1 VFGLTRYILTP
12 AEAPIARHPLE
23 FAFLLGL
30 SSKLAWYPRELSGKH
45 SLGQAAS
52 MQLLKQLTRFWS
64 RPIYDID
71 TLMLSTRLRMFHA
84 DDQYGIVERVEYFL
98 ELSYYRPDNRKAL
111 MKIAPE
117 TSKLPKE
124 VHDRLLMNLASL
136 EQSLLAKDP
145 QMPNHLR
152 NSHAILVSY
161 PETVHL
167 LEPHEVARLID
178 AAEIHTKTEI
188 VKAVAAGKGASS
200 KKKLDV
206 SDL

>member
-1 VFGLTRYILTP
+1 M
-12 AEAPIARHPLE
+12 A
-23 FAFLLGL
+23 
-30 SSKLAWYPRELSGKH
+30 
-45 SLGQAAS
+45 
-52 MQLLKQLTRFWS
+52 LLKELTHYWV
-64 RPIYDID
+64 RPIYDLDI
-71 TLMLSTRLRMFHA
+71 LMLATRLRMFTA
-84 DDQYGIVERVEYFL
+84 AEQYAIVERVSFFL
-98 ELSYYRPDNRKAL
+98 EINYYKPDNRKVI
-111 MKIAPE
+111 MKSIPE

-124 VHDRLLMNLASL
+124 VHDRLLMNLAAL

-145 QMPNHLR
+145 LMPGHLR

-188 VKAVAAGKGASS
+188 VKAVAAGKGAAS
-200 KKKLDV
+200 KKKLDI